1 MSPLEVPTAPGS
13 YRWYYVDVSND
24 EWSAV
29 FIFMVGSL
37 FSRRYVKNHG
47 RGVAPTAH
55 AAVNFALY
63 RRGRGVIWVLSE
75 YDSAHLNDASTTLD
89 IGSSRFARASD
100 GTVSISVVDR
110 TPWWRRGVEAEL
122 TLTPETPECAPVTLV
137 DGLSHQWFPF
147 AIRAKGHLRVPSH
160 GVDFT
165 GRAYHDGN
173 AGQRVLGTD
182 LPGWSWIRTH
192 RPTSSEVIYQPDDAP
207 TWQVLASA
215 TDVQVKREARPRHPT
230 RKTNWGLTV
239 PRKLGVDAPVR
250 MLESSPFYAR
260 MEATAGDVHTLGEA
274 GDFARFRSPLVGWLA
289 DLRTRVF
296 PSKPARGLP

>member
-1 MSPLEVPTAPGS
+1 MSPLEVPTLPGS

-29 FIFMVGSL
+29 VIFMVGSL
-37 FSRRYVKNHG
+37 FSRRYVTNH
-47 RGVAPTAH
+47 RKGVAPTAH

-63 RRGRGVIWVLSE
+63 RRGERVAWVLSE
-75 YDSAHLNDASTTLD
+75 YDAAHLSADGTTLD
-89 IGSSRFARASD
+89 IGASRFTRTAEGAVRI
-100 GTVSISVVDR
+100 SISDR
-110 TPWWRRGVEAEL
+110 TPWLPRAVEAEL

-147 AIRAKGHLRVPSH
+147 CVRAKGQVRVPSH

-165 GRAYHDGN
+165 GRGYHDGN

-192 RPTSSEVIYQPDDAP
+192 HATSSEVVYQPDDAP
-207 TWQVLASA
+207 TWHVTASA
-215 TDVQVKREARPRHPT
+215 TDVQAKRDARPRHPSRT
-230 RKTNWGLTV
+230 TGWGLTV
-239 PRKLGVDAPVR
+239 PAKLGVDAPVR

-274 GDFARFRSPLVGWLA
+274 GDFARFHSPLVRWMA
-289 DLRTRVF
+289 DFRTRVF